1 MMLSNHKVTYK
12 GIEFD
17 SKDEMMRYI
26 DLSDKERRG
35 EIENLRRQVPFTL
48 IPRQSKTVVVH
59 LKTKDK
65 LVEKFLENP
74 VTYTCDF
81 LYKENGVY
89 VVEDSKSYFTKS
101 QIRDYPLRRKLMVQ
115 KMQKHNSKGK
125 GQWIF
130 REYIAGNKKKRSKII
145 DR

>member
-1 MMLSNHKVTYK
+1 MLFKHKITYQ

-26 DLSDKERRG
+26 DLCDRQKKG
-35 EIENLRRQVPFTL
+35 EISCLHRQVSFLL
-48 IPRQSKTVVVH
+48 IPRQSKMVVKH

-65 LVEKFLENP
+65 MVEKFLENP
-74 VTYTCDF
+74 AIYTCDF
-81 LYKENGVY
+81 LYIEGNTY
-89 VVEDSKSYFTKS
+89 VMEDVKTFFTR
-101 QIRDYPLRRKLMVQ
+101 QETDWPLRRKLMVQ
-115 KMQKHNSKGK
+115 KIQAHNSKNH

-130 REYIAGNKKKRSKII
+130 REYIMGTKKKPTKII

>member
-1 MMLSNHKVTYK
+1 MLFKHKVTYK

-17 SKDEMMRYI
+17 SRDEMMRYI
-26 DLSDKERRG
+26 DLCDKERRG
-35 EIENLRRQVPFTL
+35 EIEGLRRQISFTL
-48 IPRQSKTVVVH
+48 IPRQSKMVVKH

-74 VTYTCDF
+74 AIYTCDF

-89 VVEDSKSYFTKS
+89 VIEDLKSFYTR
-101 QIRDYPLRRKLMVQ
+101 QETDWPLRRKLMVQ
-115 KMQKHNSKGK
+115 KIQAHNSKGRS
-125 GQWIF
+125 QWIF
-130 REYIAGNKKKRSKII
+130 REYIVGNKKKPTKII